1 MNMGKFFLLIIT
13 IILGI
18 VFAIVALLGLFRRFL
33 LGFIPKSKQSIKK
46 DESVIYDDGKTIV
59 HSLRSN
65 DRNKK

>member
-1 MNMGKFFLLIIT
+1 MDMGKFFLLIIA

-46 DESVIYDDGKTIV
+46 DESVIYDDGKTTV

-65 DRNKK
+65 DRTKK

>member
-1 MNMGKFFLLIIT
+1 MGKFFLLIIA

-33 LGFIPKSKQSIKK
+33 LAFIPKSKQSIKK

-65 DRNKK
+65 DRTKK